1 MAVYMVPLAN
11 LAEEFKLELLFR
23 SSDFDRIQIIT
34 EDVSRPSLQLA
45 GFFEHFEPSRLQV
58 IGRVENTYLAGLTP
72 EQRVVAFDRLFSY
85 RPPALILARKQ
96 DAW

>member
-72 EQRVVAFDRLFSY
+72 EQRAEKCLVSFAGIPRYGIAYDGT
-85 RPPALILARKQ
+85 
-96 DAW
+96 